1 MLLLLSHVRLF
12 VAPWTAACQ
21 APLSSTVSQSLL
33 KFMSLESVMLSNHL
47 ILCRPLLLLPSIF
60 PNIGVFANGSTF
72 CIRWAKYWSFSFS
85 PSVLALNI
93 QCRFPLGL
101 TGLIL
106 QPKGLSR
113 VLQHYNS
120 KASILWQSAFFMIQ
134 VSHPYMSLFL
144 FCYSH

>member
-1 MLLLLSHVRLF
+1 MASLSFTISQTLF
-12 VAPWTAACQ
+12 
-21 APLSSTVSQSLL
+21 
-33 KFMSLESVMLSNHL
+33 KFMFIESVMLSNHL

-60 PNIGVFANGSTF
+60 PNIGVFANRSTF
-72 CIRWAKYWSFSFS
+72 CIRWTKYWSFSFS

-101 TGLIL
+101 TGLISL

-113 VLQHYNS
+113 VFQHYNS
-120 KASILWQSAFFMIQ
+120 KASILWHSAFFMVQ
-134 VSHPYMSLFL
+134 LSHPYMSLFL